1 MNPYVTWA
9 YLIELIII
17 ILFEFSVEEIL
28 VHSI

>member
-28 VHSI
+28 FHSI